1 MTESTVKTPNYTDE
15 QVAELVAAYTSAPV
29 EATVEAFASKF
40 GKTVRSIVAKLARE
54 GVYHKKEYVS
64 KTGAKPITKAD
75 MVAQIA
81 ALTGDTEDNL
91 TSLEKATKHA
101 LTTVIK
107 ALEAAGKDNEAEFEA
122 LDA

>member
-15 QVAELVAAYTSAPV
+15 QVAELVAAYVAAPM
-29 EATVEAFASKF
+29 EATVKTFAEKF

-64 KTGAKPITKAD
+64 KTGAKPITKAG

-101 LTTVIK
+101 LTTLIK
-107 ALEAAGKDNEAEFEA
+107 ALEAAGVENEKEF
-122 LDA
+122 DAPDA